1 MGEARKTLLS
11 KDMRILLVSMI
22 LANTGSMMTV
32 PLLALYVTSL
42 GATIEEVGLFFT
54 LASVFPLAVQIIGGW
69 LSDTIG
75 RLNAIAIGSVLGVLG
90 YLAQVVAPSFWWLL
104 IAQAIFA
111 VTRSLVGPSFSAFTA
126 EESSEDTRG
135 RTFGITQTLFN
146 VVHVIG
152 PALGGWIAEQ
162 FSFRMTFA
170 VAGILYLLATI
181 IRVAMAR
188 KVAARN
194 AQSAST
200 PTLTGLWEQMRTMA
214 ILFVGGG
221 VITWILIIDGVRD
234 IAFRMSEELAPV
246 FLQRVGALSVSQI
259 GLLGSVMGLL
269 SLISSPIAG
278 MLIDRYS
285 ERATIA
291 LGTVMSTLGFLA
303 MLLSGDF
310 EGFALSSALLG
321 TSWGLMDPAYQ
332 SLISKAVPGRVLGTA
347 YGFLDTSLGL
357 LSLPAPWLGGLVWT
371 RYTARTPFL
380 LTTIV
385 LSISVWPIW
394 AKFNLRRGNGQIE
407 AVQPVAPAARMGG

>member
-1 MGEARKTLLS
+1 MLS

-54 LASVFPLAVQIIGGW
+54 LASVFPLAFQIIGGW

-126 EESSEDTRG
+126 EESNEDTRG

-246 FLQRVGALSVSQI
+246 FLQSVGALSVSQI

-291 LGTVMSTLGFLA
+291 LGTVTSTLGFLA

-310 EGFALSSALLG
+310 AGFALSSALLG

-357 LSLPAPWLGGLVWT
+357 LSLPAPWLGGQIWT

-394 AKFNLRRGNGQIE
+394 AKFNLRRGRGQIE
-407 AVQPVAPAARMGG
+407 AVQSVAPAARMGD